1 MEVWINKLIQPQ
13 ESNQA
18 RLFAVNTRIQEGE
31 LSRLTD
37 LQFMKETVKKLIY
50 ALEQLQMNKQ

>member
-50 ALEQLQMNKQ
+50 ALEQL